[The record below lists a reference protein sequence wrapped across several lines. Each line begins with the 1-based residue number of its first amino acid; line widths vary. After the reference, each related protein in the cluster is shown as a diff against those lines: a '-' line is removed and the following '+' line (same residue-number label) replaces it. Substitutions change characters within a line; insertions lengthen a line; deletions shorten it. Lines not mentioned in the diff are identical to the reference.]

1 MKQLCIIIF
10 MIFSMFAVVSGI
22 EAAGKMTVVY
32 TNSLNGYFDD
42 CNCKEHPKGG
52 LVARGTELAKIR
64 KEFAGVFV
72 FETGDFFTVDR
83 DPILEKYLIRAYKYL
98 NYDALT
104 FGDQEISAGVNEFL
118 KYGTELPFVNNNI
131 RLKIDGKFQQK
142 FERFRI
148 IEKYGIKAG
157 VIGTMSMDAFKYYPK
172 NITDDVV
179 VWDQI
184 AEIEKDVQA
193 LKEKKVTIII
203 LLSHSGYDQDKI
215 IAQRVKGIDL
225 IVGGHSQ
232 TMMKNPEKVGDTIIV
247 QAGTNGANIGIL
259 ELAIGNKITII
270 KNSFRLPYLKIT
282 AEDKEIRKMINEYM
296 AEVKAGSGNLKF
308 K

>member
-1 MKQLCIIIF
+1 
-10 MIFSMFAVVSGI
+10 MIFAVIALGSGLQ
-22 EAAGKMTVVY
+22 AADRITIVY

-42 CNCKEHPKGG
+42 CGCHDNPKGG

-64 KEFAGVFV
+64 KDFANVFV
-72 FETGDFFTVDR
+72 FETGDFFSVDH

-98 NYDALT
+98 NYDALA

-118 KYGTELPFVNNNI
+118 KFSNELPFVNDNI
-131 RLKIDGKFQQK
+131 RLKTDGKWIQK

-148 IEKYGIKAG
+148 IEKYGIRAG
-157 VIGTMSMDAFKYYPK
+157 VIGTMSADAFKYYPK
-172 NITDDVV
+172 TVTDDVV

-184 AEIEKDVQA
+184 AETAKDVQA
-193 LKEKKVTIII
+193 LKEKKVNIII

-215 IAQRVKGIDL
+215 IAQSVKGIDV

-232 TMMKNPEKVGDTIIV
+232 TFMKSPEKAGDTIIV

-259 ELAIGNKITII
+259 ELSLGAKISII
-270 KNSFRLPYLKIT
+270 KNTFRLPHLKIT
-282 AEDKEIRKMINEYM
+282 AEDKEIRKMINQYRDE
-296 AEVKAGSGNLKF
+296 AKEGSKNLKF